1 MRNCRILGYGYYLP
15 ENIVVFGNQTR
26 YRASSE
32 ETQLFMATNAAKK
45 AIKNAKLKPENI
57 DLIISAS
64 AVGIQPIPC
73 TASLIHGQIMNGHS
87 IPAMDINTTCTSFI
101 TALDI
106 ASYLIAAGTY
116 KNILI
121 ISSELASPGL
131 PEDKKEIYELFSDGA
146 AAIIL
151 SHTDNTGQGVIA
163 SKQCTWSEDAHAT
176 EIVGGLTGLNAT
188 KMNDENRHKYYFKM
202 EGLDI
207 LRACTRKLPKMFD
220 EFRAETNLSMDD
232 VDLVIP
238 HQASK
243 ALPLIMKK
251 IGIPEDKYVNRV
263 DSFGNQVSVS
273 VPFMLCKMLEEEKIY
288 TGDKVMLCGT
298 AAGLTSNIL
307 LMEI

>member
-1 MRNCRILGYGYYLP
+1 MRNCKISGYGYYLP
-15 ENIVVFGNQTR
+15 KNIVTFGNQIR
-26 YRASSE
+26 YRASGKE
-32 ETQLFMATNAAKK
+32 NQLFMATNAAKN
-45 AIKNAKLKPENI
+45 AIKNARLKPENI
-57 DLIISAS
+57 DLIIAAS

-73 TASLIHGQIMNGHS
+73 TASLIHEQIMNDHN

-121 ISSELASPGL
+121 VSSELASPGL
-131 PEDKKEIYELFSDGA
+131 PKDKKEIYELFSDGA
-146 AAIIL
+146 AAIVF
-151 SHTDNTGQGVIA
+151 SHTDDTKQGVIA
-163 SKQCTWSEDAHAT
+163 SKQCTWSESAHAT

-188 KMNDENRHKYYFKM
+188 KMNNKNRDKYYFKM

-207 LRACTRKLPKMFD
+207 LRTCTRKLPKMFD
-220 EFRAETNLSMDD
+220 DFKKEANLSLND

-251 IGIPEDKYVNRV
+251 LGIPEEKYVNRV

-273 VPFMLCKMLEEEKIY
+273 VPFMLCKMLEEGKIH
-288 TGDKVMLCGT
+288 TSDKVMLCGT